1 MAFWTLV
8 IVVVATCM
16 WSSIVEGRTIEK
28 IERVESKTWHLAM
41 NLNPSDGHIMDYT
54 TGWTDD
60 RFIGTYSEA
69 LNKDYLNSFIWRHP
83 VNYIALVRH
92 QGGEVDALKVFRFK
106 EGGRSL
112 LSRFQDMDPGRNIV
126 TEGGPVLEM
135 VSKNAKNVD
144 KDPVFSVGGD
154 LAFNWAY
161 TNNGHRIVLTGGYLS
176 PADVN
181 DDGTRG
187 IGNHYYC
194 KPHIGE
200 AMSPGSKSSAHEIS
214 IMGDPLPTTDWWQG
228 TDHGYG
234 SARDGE
240 VFGNYAIY
248 VSEDATTFPGPGY
261 NLGLEVEVFNTL
273 NFLQRKSEDL

>member
-1 MAFWTLV
+1 
-8 IVVVATCM
+8 
-16 WSSIVEGRTIEK
+16 
-28 IERVESKTWHLAM
+28 
-41 NLNPSDGHIMDYT
+41 MDYT

-69 LNKDYLNSFIWRHP
+69 LNKDYLNRFIWRQP

-106 EGGRSL
+106 EEGQSL

-135 VSKNAKNVD
+135 VSKNAQNVD

-200 AMSPGSKSSAHEIS
+200 AISPGSKSSAHEIS

-273 NFLQRKSEDL
+273 NFLQRKNEDL